1 MTLPQRKPNR
11 LKQYDYSSHG
21 AYFVTIC
28 TESRKNTLCTIVGDG
43 LPVPKRP
50 GEVAAHYILE
60 ISNHF
65 PNAHIDH
72 YVVMP
77 NHIHLLLFLKNSGT
91 GDPSPTLGNVIG
103 WFKYQTTKQIN
114 LENGTTGAKVF
125 QRSYHDHVVRNEQ
138 DYLKIWEY
146 IENNPARW
154 QLDCFYH
161 ADVL

>member
-28 TESRKNTLCTIVGDG
+28 TESRKNTLCNTVGDG

-77 NHIHLLLFLKNSGT
+77 NHIHLLLFLQNSGT
-91 GDPSPTLGNVIG
+91 GDPSPTQDTRCRDSGIG
-103 WFKYQTTKQIN
+103 CLFQIYRMIVN
-114 LENGTTGAKVF
+114 RLPTP
-125 QRSYHDHVVRNEQ
+125 S
-138 DYLKIWEY
+138 
-146 IENNPARW
+146 
-154 QLDCFYH
+154 QL
-161 ADVL
+161 